1 MTVAG
6 QQWHYQKSIEATRSN
21 LREELTKRNLPSKG
35 KKDELIARLQEAL
48 DQEGSSNAEDAPKA
62 AETQVDITESQ
73 KEENMSI
80 NEQKPTPA
88 EIKEQVETSVDTS
101 TAISELP
108 EIPVVEDD
116 SVGVQGQTEKD
127 IEHMQEPVITKES
140 GLVDPSANAH
150 LMEIEEERGLKRKI
164 TESDIQDEAKRS
176 KTETVAN
183 GQKTAEADSS
193 ATEQV
198 GMGVRDADSTVDL
211 KDQEKEALAAATE
224 KDSESTAAD
233 TNAVYIKGFVRPLI
247 QRHAE
252 DLAKKYGNIKKFWM
266 DNIKTHCYVIYETS
280 QEANAAHQGI
290 DSIVFPPDTGRT
302 LHVGSIT
309 ESKAEEMIILEKEAI
324 EKRIKFDWELAIKE
338 LPSTIPAVA
347 APGES
352 PADEPSTTIKRSRLG
367 GIEQVAKQLQKAVA
381 DTGKLTNDSAPKS
394 ADDGLSTASLR
405 GRVRSVKVISLDEL
419 FQKTKT
425 LPALYYQPVSKE
437 EALKRLELMRSKD
450 SNGQKI

>member
-1 MTVAG
+1 MALPEDLSKLRVVD
-6 QQWHYQKSIEATRSN
+6 

-164 TESDIQDEAKRS
+164 TESDIQDEGLSMILLSKKYRIILIHLSIFNLAKRS

-266 DNIKTHCYVIYETS
+266 DNIKTHCYVI
-280 QEANAAHQGI
+280 
-290 DSIVFPPDTGRT
+290 V
-302 LHVGSIT
+302 
-309 ESKAEEMIILEKEAI
+309 
-324 EKRIKFDWELAIKE
+324 
-338 LPSTIPAVA
+338 
-347 APGES
+347 
-352 PADEPSTTIKRSRLG
+352 
-367 GIEQVAKQLQKAVA
+367 
-381 DTGKLTNDSAPKS
+381 SAMMHE
-394 ADDGLSTASLR
+394 STAR
-405 GRVRSVKVISLDEL
+405 
-419 FQKTKT
+419 
-425 LPALYYQPVSKE
+425 
-437 EALKRLELMRSKD
+437 
-450 SNGQKI
+450 